1 MANLSNPLN
10 TNNISSKEA
19 AYAEISSK
27 LDQAQQR
34 YKQIDDIFE
43 KNKKK
48 LTLEDLKTEYAYR
61 KKAEREL
68 ESWKKKEL
76 LARQLL
82 EKSFSDEQYKR
93 ELAAALSRVDEETR
107 LKEESDNRIQQKRDK

>member
-1 MANLSNPLN
+1 MANLSNTLD

-27 LDQAQQR
+27 LNQAQQR
-34 YKQIDDIFE
+34 YKQIDENFE

-48 LTLEDLKTEYAYR
+48 LTLEDLKAEYAYR

-68 ESWKKKEL
+68 EAWRKKEL
-76 LARQLL
+76 LAKQLK
-82 EKSFSDEQYKR
+82 EKSFSEEQFKR

-107 LKEESDNRIQQKRDK
+107 LKEESDNRIQGKREK